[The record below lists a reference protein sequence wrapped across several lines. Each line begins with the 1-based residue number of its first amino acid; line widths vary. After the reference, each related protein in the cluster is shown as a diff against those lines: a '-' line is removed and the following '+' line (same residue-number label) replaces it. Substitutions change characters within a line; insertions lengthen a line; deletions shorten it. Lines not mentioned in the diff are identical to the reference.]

1 MEANKDEIV
10 ETIKTID
17 TELYDYDIT
26 ENESDDTNDEKEYW
40 NEDEDENEQYLF
52 ETAFAIQNNIFDF
65 VNSFALPLCEK
76 LDVDNI
82 INFIKK
88 TA

>member
-1 MEANKDEIV
+1 MELNKEEIIEKV
-10 ETIKTID
+10 KTID
-17 TELYDYDIT
+17 TELYDYDNT
-26 ENESDDTNDEKEYW
+26 ENESDDFVDEKKYW
-40 NEDEDENEQYLF
+40 DEDENEQYLF
-52 ETAFAIQNNIFDF
+52 ETAFTIQNNIFDY

>member
-1 MEANKDEIV
+1 MQVNKEEII
-10 ETIKTID
+10 ETVKTID
-17 TELYDYDIT
+17 TDFYDYDNT
-26 ENESDDTNDEKEYW
+26 ENESDDAVIEKEYL
-40 NEDEDENEQYLF
+40 DEDENEQFLF
-52 ETAFAIQNNIFDF
+52 ETAFTIQNNIFDY

-82 INFIKK
+82 IDFIKK

>member
-1 MEANKDEIV
+1 MQVNKEEII
-10 ETIKTID
+10 ETVKTID
-17 TELYDYDIT
+17 TDFYDYDNT
-26 ENESDDTNDEKEYW
+26 ENESDDAVIEKEYW
-40 NEDEDENEQYLF
+40 DEDENEQFLF
-52 ETAFAIQNNIFDF
+52 ETAFTIQNNIFDY

-82 INFIKK
+82 IDFIKK